1 MIDVH
6 SHIIPKID
14 DGATSF
20 EESYTMFNEAVK
32 TGFTDIIATSHYIED
47 YYETDCVERQAWI
60 EAMNKALKENNINL
74 NIHSGNEIYITQN
87 LVKLIKERKAS
98 TLAGSKYVLF
108 ELPMNNNIVYLNETI
123 FEIKSSGFVPIIA
136 HPERYAF
143 VQRNPNMLIDLIK
156 QGVLFQGNYASI
168 IGRYGNHAKNTIKK
182 LLKANMIHFLGTD
195 CHRKNDIYIQM
206 NDIIQ
211 ELEKLLGVEML
222 EKLTTINPSHIIKN
236 EEFSIPDIVKIKMGF
251 FD

>member
-87 LVKLIKERKAS
+87 LVKLIKEKKAS

-236 EEFSIPDIVKIKMGF
+236 EEFSIPDIIKIKMGF